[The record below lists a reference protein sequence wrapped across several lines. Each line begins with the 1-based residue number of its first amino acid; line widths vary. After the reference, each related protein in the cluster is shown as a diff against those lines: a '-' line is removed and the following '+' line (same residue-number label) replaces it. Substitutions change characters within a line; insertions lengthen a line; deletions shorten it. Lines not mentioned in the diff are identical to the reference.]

1 MADKPEMTP
10 TPFSP
15 PELALIMTMAY
26 TTMDL
31 VHKHPDKLEEMLD
44 PENGL
49 TLELFE
55 QVLGKLAIMRA
66 VAQVAHALQSAG
78 DDDDPNDLASMKPAG
93 SA

>member
-15 PELALIMTMAY
+15 QELALIMTMAF
-26 TTMDL
+26 TTMEL
-31 VHKHPDKLEEMLD
+31 VHQHPDKLEEMLD

-49 TLELFE
+49 TMDLFE
-55 QVLGKLAIMRA
+55 TVLGKLAILRT
-66 VAQVAHALQSAG
+66 VAQVAQALQDTG

-93 SA
+93 NA